1 LAALTKAHGI
11 GADTS
16 TLVVT
21 AVAVGPRSSPEA
33 TQAASIAVAR
43 AGLSES
49 TLVVVR
55 QGEIVAVPVLGA
67 GRDPAELCTRVDAVQ
82 QRLNALG
89 TPLAVGVSTVAAG
102 VDELPRAYLEARAA
116 RDCLAG
122 EPGLVAIPRLTPFE
136 YLLLRADET
145 ARRVV
150 DPRLTAFLDED
161 LSRGGVLSATVQA
174 FAQSDLNLR
183 AAAERLHVHP
193 NTAQY
198 RLRRIE
204 DRTGRNP
211 RRISDLIDLLVA
223 IELRRTS

>member
-1 LAALTKAHGI
+1 
-11 GADTS
+11 
-16 TLVVT
+16 
-21 AVAVGPRSSPEA
+21 
-33 TQAASIAVAR
+33 
-43 AGLSES
+43 
-49 TLVVVR
+49 
-55 QGEIVAVPVLGA
+55 VPVLGA

-82 QRLNALG
+82 QRLNAVG

-102 VDELPRAYLEARAA
+102 VGELPRAYLEARAA

-122 EPGLVAIPRLTPFE
+122 ESGLVAIPRLTPFE
-136 YLLLRADET
+136 YLVLRADET